1 MQRANRYLLP
11 SQIAHI
17 THRCHNRE
25 FLLRFDRD
33 RRVYRWWLWQALNR
47 YRVSLLAYA
56 ITSNHVHLLL
66 QAMESEE
73 LSACIQLVHG
83 RVAQQYLR
91 RKGRSGAFWSDRFHV
106 TMVESGKHLWRCLI
120 YIEMNM
126 VRAGVVSHPMDWPWC
141 SYSDLRNGRQR
152 HRVLDTEALVRAV
165 GAESLSSFLQHQD
178 RAVTEAILA

>member
-1 MQRANRYLLP
+1 MPRANRYLLP
-11 SQIAHI
+11 GQIAHI

-56 ITSNHVHLLL
+56 ITSNHVHLLVR
-66 QAMESEE
+66 AMESKQ

-83 RVAQQYLR
+83 RVAQPYLR

-106 TMVESGKHLWRCLI
+106 TMIESGAHLWRCLT
-120 YIEMNM
+120 YIELNM
-126 VRAGVVSHPMDWPWC
+126 VRAGVVDNQGTGC
-141 SYSDLRNGRQR
+141 GAVIQNCAGGGNGIGSWTPRR
-152 HRVLDTEALVRAV
+152 WFVP
-165 GAESLSSFLQHQD
+165 
-178 RAVTEAILA
+178 